1 MKLLLISA
9 LAIAASCTNVFAQH
23 HTEPELKPKTV
34 SPLSFLSVR
43 SEQLTDEELKTFK
56 MESSVMTVVPGGT
69 DTVSH
74 RHDCELFG
82 YVLEGSIEVGLDKKT
97 PITYA
102 AGQMFFEKR
111 NILHSF
117 TRNPSAEHPAKV
129 LLIFIIKDGRPG
141 YTKEYPNAR

>member
-1 MKLLLISA
+1 MKIHLISA

-23 HTEPELKPKTV
+23 HTETQEKPKIV

-56 MESSVMTVVPGGT
+56 MESSVMTVVPGGI

-82 YVLEGSIEVGLDKKT
+82 YVLEGTIEVGLDKKT
-97 PITYA
+97 PVAYT

-141 YTKEYPNAR
+141 YTREYPNAR